1 MRNAS
6 TFTLC
11 TIIFF
16 VVSNMAFAANDCR
29 LEGYWLSKNP
39 NEKITFGKVKS
50 GDKEGEFQWRVDE
63 YATDGKY
70 ALSPGG
76 YHIHFNGMTRDTSS
90 GIQKRFDAVYTIA
103 MTPADFPVILALKGD
118 NPSVEPQDFHRN
130 PSDPT
135 DTSLIASLCNH

>member
-76 YHIHFNGMTRDTSS
+76 DHIHFNERYQFRHPKA
-90 GIQKRFDAVYTIA
+90 I
-103 MTPADFPVILALKGD
+103 
-118 NPSVEPQDFHRN
+118 
-130 PSDPT
+130 
-135 DTSLIASLCNH
+135 